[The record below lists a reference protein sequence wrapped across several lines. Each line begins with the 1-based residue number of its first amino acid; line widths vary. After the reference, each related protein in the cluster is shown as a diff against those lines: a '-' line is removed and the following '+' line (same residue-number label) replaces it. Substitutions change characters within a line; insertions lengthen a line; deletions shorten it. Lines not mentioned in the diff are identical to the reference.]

1 MTLSGTRWDVLR
13 NMSPT
18 VWFLHLASKLHQR
31 RWTNLRAILENILLM
46 ISIINYFPVVFIW
59 AIILQATAGG
69 FFPNNNYYFCSF
81 AIWVWMGLLCCA
93 VENTGKSC
101 KYTVPVSPSLRH
113 LILTWDPSAECDIWG
128 RECNIL
134 QDTSRF
140 LPRRQ
145 RNKSSQARTGSI
157 LLQWP
162 WADHTSTDNS
172 FSYLLCVLS
181 AGRAPHQIFIRW
193 RDDIKC
199 RPCHTRMFNVS
210 KERTPPSTHY
220 HFVCI
225 ALVRV
230 HSYHSNWLVVS
241 V

>member
-93 VENTGKSC
+93 VENTGKSR
-101 KYTVPVSPSLRH
+101 KYTVPVSRH
-113 LILTWDPSAECDIWG
+113 CDTWYSHEIPRQSVIYEVESVISSKTRPDSSQEDKGIKVVKLVLVAYCSNG
-128 RECNIL
+128 REQTIL
-134 QDTSRF
+134 QQTIHFPICYVSYQ
-140 LPRRQ
+140 LV
-145 RNKSSQARTGSI
+145 G
-157 LLQWP
+157 LLIR
-162 WADHTSTDNS
+162 
-172 FSYLLCVLS
+172 FSY
-181 AGRAPHQIFIRW
+181 
-193 RDDIKC
+193 DDEM
-199 RPCHTRMFNVS
+199 T
-210 KERTPPSTHY
+210 
-220 HFVCI
+220 
-225 ALVRV
+225 
-230 HSYHSNWLVVS
+230 
-241 V
+241 